1 MAVACNL
8 TCSFDTTR
16 PGIDTYPMIY
26 PLVVNH
32 NTLLSNS
39 SLKVQPVVAPIA
51 VLKLVFSSL
60 LSHEFAGCKICHQY
74 ELGLKVQNDICSRCH
89 SSKSKLIRLCMK
101 LPLNCPIYPYLK
113 KLLIQRVSPLTCDS
127 HKNGVLGSRENMASF
142 FFKKYLLLL
151 LCCLVYWLKFLLSKW
166 FKTVW
171 VKKALTGIFFC

>member
-1 MAVACNL
+1 
-8 TCSFDTTR
+8 
-16 PGIDTYPMIY
+16 
-26 PLVVNH
+26 
-32 NTLLSNS
+32 
-39 SLKVQPVVAPIA
+39 
-51 VLKLVFSSL
+51 VFSSL